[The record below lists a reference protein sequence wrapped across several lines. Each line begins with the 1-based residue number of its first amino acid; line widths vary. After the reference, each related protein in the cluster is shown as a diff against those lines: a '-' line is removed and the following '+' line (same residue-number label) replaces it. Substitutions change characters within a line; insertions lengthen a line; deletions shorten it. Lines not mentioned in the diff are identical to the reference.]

1 LAYSPEQPVARRSGR
16 RPGAS
21 GTREAI
27 HDAAAHLFAEHGYDR
42 TSMRAIAAAAGV
54 DQKLVAHFFGS
65 KQRLFV
71 EVFTPPFDP
80 AVAIPEVFA
89 GDRAEVGER
98 VARFLLGV
106 LEQPEGRRRM
116 TGLIRAAATEPEA
129 ARMVRDLISRV
140 VLAPIVDA
148 LGVEDADIRASL
160 LGSQV
165 VGLAMA
171 RYIVGVEPLASMP
184 AEAVAA
190 AIAPNLQRYLV
201 DPLPAAAL
209 PGPGRQAR
217 GRRRR

>member
-1 LAYSPEQPVARRSGR
+1 LRSAPVARRSGR

-27 HDAAAHLFAEHGYDR
+27 GEAAARLFAERGYDR
-42 TSMRAIAAAAGV
+42 TSLRAIAAAAGV

-89 GDRAEVGER
+89 GDRAEIGER

-106 LEQPEGRRRM
+106 LEDPEGRRRM
-116 TGLIRAAATEPEA
+116 TGLIRAAASEPEA
-129 ARMVRDLISRV
+129 ARMVRDLISREI
-140 VLAPIVDA
+140 LARIVEA
-148 LGVEDADIRASL
+148 LGVDDADVRAGL

-171 RYIVGVEPLASMP
+171 RYIVRVEPLASMP
-184 AEAVAA
+184 ADAVAA
-190 AIAPNLQRYLV
+190 ALAPNLQRYLV
-201 DPLPAAAL
+201 EPLPAGAMSH
-209 PGPGRQAR
+209 GRSR
-217 GRRRR
+217 GGRD

>member
-1 LAYSPEQPVARRSGR
+1 VGRRSGR

-21 GTREAI
+21 GTRDAI
-27 HDAAAHLFAEHGYDR
+27 HVAAARLFAERGYDR
-42 TSMRAIAAAAGV
+42 TSMRAIAAEAGV

-89 GDRAEVGER
+89 GERGEIGQR
-98 VARFLLGV
+98 LAHFLLTV
-106 LEQPEGRRRM
+106 LEDPEGRRRI
-116 TGLIRAAATEPEA
+116 TGLIRAAASEPEA
-129 ARMVRDLISRV
+129 ARMVRDLISREI
-140 VLAPIVDA
+140 LARIVEA

-171 RYIVGVEPLASMP
+171 RYIVAVEPLASMP
-184 AEAVAA
+184 ADAVAA

-201 DPLPAAAL
+201 EPLPAAAMSR
-209 PGPGRQAR
+209 PR
-217 GRRRR
+217 GRGGAPGKGQE

>member
-1 LAYSPEQPVARRSGR
+1 MARRSGR

-27 HDAAAHLFAEHGYDR
+27 REAAARLFAERGYDR
-42 TSMRAIAAAAGV
+42 TSMRAIAAEAGV
-54 DQKLVAHFFGS
+54 DLKLVAYFFGS
-65 KQRLFV
+65 KQQLFV

-89 GDRAEVGER
+89 GDRAEIGER

-106 LEQPEGRRRM
+106 LENPEGRRRM
-116 TGLIRAAATEPEA
+116 IGLIRAAASEPEA
-129 ARMVRDLISRV
+129 ARMVRDLISRE
-140 VLAPIVDA
+140 VLARIVDA
-148 LGVEDADIRASL
+148 LDVEDADIRASL

-171 RYIVGVEPLASMP
+171 RYIVGVEPLASMS
-184 AEAVAA
+184 AEAVVA

-201 DPLPAAAL
+201 EPLPAPAKSRARR
-209 PGPGRQAR
+209 PAR
-217 GRRRR
+217 GT

>member
-1 LAYSPEQPVARRSGR
+1 VARRSGR
-16 RPGAS
+16 RPGPT

-27 HDAAAHLFAEHGYDR
+27 REAAERLFAERGYDR
-42 TSMRAIAAAAGV
+42 TSLRAIASAAGV

-80 AVAIPEVFA
+80 AIAIPQVLA
-89 GDRAEVGER
+89 GDRAEIGER
-98 VARFLLGV
+98 VARFLLTV
-106 LEQPEGRRRM
+106 LEDPVGRRRM
-116 TGLIRAAATEPEA
+116 TGLIRAAASEPEA
-129 ARMVRDLISRV
+129 ARMVRDLISREI
-140 VLAPIVDA
+140 LARIIDA
-148 LGVEDADIRASL
+148 LAVEDAGVRASL

-184 AEAVAA
+184 ADDVIA

-201 DPLPAAAL
+201 EPLPIGASA
-209 PGPGRQAR
+209 GR
-217 GRRRR
+217 

>member
-1 LAYSPEQPVARRSGR
+1 VARRSGR

-27 HDAAAHLFAEHGYDR
+27 REAAARLFAERGYDR

-80 AVAIPEVFA
+80 GVAIPGMLA
-89 GDRAEVGER
+89 GAREGIGER
-98 VARFLLGV
+98 AARFLLDI
-106 LEQPEGRRRM
+106 LEDPDGRRRM
-116 TGLIRAAATEPEA
+116 TGLIRAAASEPEA
-129 ARMVRDLISRV
+129 ARMVRDLISREI
-140 VLAPIVDA
+140 LARFVEA
-148 LGVEDADIRASL
+148 LDVEDADVRASL
-160 LGSQV
+160 FGSQV

-184 AEAVAA
+184 ADAVSA

-201 DPLPAAAL
+201 EPLPTTK
-209 PGPGRQAR
+209 PRHRTPTQHKRQD
-217 GRRRR
+217 

>member
-1 LAYSPEQPVARRSGR
+1 LAYAPEQPVTPRSGR

-27 HDAAAHLFAEHGYDR
+27 REAAAHLFAENGYDR
-42 TSMRAIAAAAGV
+42 TSLRAIAAAAGV

-71 EVFTPPFDP
+71 EVFAPPFDP
-80 AVAIPEVFA
+80 TVAIPEVFA
-89 GDRAEVGER
+89 GDRAEIGER
-98 VARFLLGV
+98 VAHFLLTV
-106 LEQPEGRRRM
+106 LENPEGRRRM

-129 ARMVRDLISRV
+129 ARMVRDLISRE
-140 VLAPIVDA
+140 VLARIVDA

-201 DPLPAAAL
+201 DPLPTAAV

-217 GRRRR
+217 GKRRR